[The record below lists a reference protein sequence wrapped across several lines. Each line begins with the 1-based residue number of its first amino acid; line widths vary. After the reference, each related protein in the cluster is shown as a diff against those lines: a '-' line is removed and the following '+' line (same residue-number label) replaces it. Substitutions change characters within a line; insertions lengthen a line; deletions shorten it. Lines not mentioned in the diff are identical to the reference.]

1 MFLLSSHM
9 YPYLKWIYYMSGWI
23 YDILASSPIGCCF
36 TLTLFC
42 LLPLFQLLTIFVS
55 AKLASYM
62 KFYQNNKD
70 FIDSLGK

>member
-1 MFLLSSHM
+1 MTFFCFLL
-9 YPYLKWIYYMSGWI
+9 
-23 YDILASSPIGCCF
+23 
-36 TLTLFC
+36 
-42 LLPLFQLLTIFVS
+42 LFQLLTIFVS